1 MLGALVNLIIYM
13 LVLGI
18 IYAIGEY
25 VITNL
30 IPDPPARIIR
40 VVLVVLIALAAIIL
54 LLDLIGVGG
63 GIDLPK
69 VNVQ

>member
-1 MLGALVNLIIYM
+1 MINALVNLIIYL

-40 VVLVVLIALAAIIL
+40 VVLIVLIALAAIVL
-54 LLDLIGVGG
+54 LLGLISGG
-63 GIDLPK
+63 TGFPQIR
-69 VNVQ
+69 VQ